1 MNKYAGRMKQMNAH
15 FAKKAALV
23 QRADAHWKKAR
34 ELHDAIM
41 DALEPDVLEEVIQVG
56 VWLPTNGDGHTFYR
70 VLRTLTPSLKV
81 LRKLGGNYNT
91 RIRIPIPVPK
101 EAGCYLDV
109 EVQTAAS
116 GKSYWVYANPITN
129 IGRRP
134 PVAKILRAAKMRI
147 DTDERERALE
157 RKMGQIE
164 RMMGKLRDR
173 LKTTSTVLKA
183 LRETR
188 AKRQK

>member
-1 MNKYAGRMKQMNAH
+1 
-15 FAKKAALV
+15 
-23 QRADAHWKKAR
+23 
-34 ELHDAIM
+34 
-41 DALEPDVLEEVIQVG
+41 
-56 VWLPTNGDGHTFYR
+56 
-70 VLRTLTPSLKV
+70 
-81 LRKLGGNYNT
+81 
-91 RIRIPIPVPK
+91 
-101 EAGCYLDV
+101 
-109 EVQTAAS
+109 
-116 GKSYWVYANPITN
+116 
-129 IGRRP
+129 
-134 PVAKILRAAKMRI
+134 MRI